1 MPNTSSARLC
11 ALLALAATLGVAPAV
26 VRADP
31 PPAAAGPPPAVGDAA
46 LTAERARLRGQLD
59 RVNAEIDALKHSAR
73 GVGDDYRL
81 RARLADAEALARRL
95 IDLEA
100 RLGLR
105 APAALPGP
113 LPVAAPTDSP
123 SDLQAKADILDD
135 RARRVRFEAD
145 ALDHRVVEI
154 KGRQDL
160 RRRAADLDRDP
171 FAPLE
176 GSKRRVMTI
185 PTADSS
191 GGSRAAA
198 PGVGPQPPVDHG
210 ATLATSG
217 ASAPQTTTTT
227 PAGSTPPMPLTGPP
241 PTSLSLELRDLLDPA
256 TVAEIRRVEG
266 TRSQASSVQALQ
278 RAVAALRARAAALDD
293 QARAMRRTAVTPR

>member
-1 MPNTSSARLC
+1 MPKTSSARLC

-26 VRADP
+26 VRAAALQTAAGASS
-31 PPAAAGPPPAVGDAA
+31 PAADAA
-46 LTAERARLRGQLD
+46 LTAERARLRAQLD
-59 RVNAEIDALKHSAR
+59 RVNAEIDVLKRSTR

-135 RARRVRFEAD
+135 RARRVRLEAD
-145 ALDHRVVEI
+145 ALDRRVVEI

-191 GGSRAAA
+191 GGSKAAV
-198 PGVGPQPPVDHG
+198 PGVGPQPVDHG
-210 ATLATSG
+210 GTLATSG
-217 ASAPQTTTTT
+217 ASAPQMTTTT

-278 RAVAALRARAAALDD
+278 RAVAALRTRAAALDD
-293 QARAMRRTAVTPR
+293 QARVMRRTARTPR

>member
-26 VRADP
+26 VRAASLATTAGSSS
-31 PPAAAGPPPAVGDAA
+31 PAGDTA
-46 LTAERARLRGQLD
+46 LTAERARLRTQLD
-59 RVNAEIDALKHSAR
+59 RVNAEIDALKRSTR

-105 APAALPGP
+105 APAVEPGP
-113 LPVAAPTDSP
+113 LPVASLTDSP

-135 RARRVRFEAD
+135 RARRVRLEAD

-185 PTADSS
+185 PAADGS
-191 GGSRAAA
+191 GAAKA
-198 PGVGPQPPVDHG
+198 AVPGVGPQQPVDRPG
-210 ATLATSG
+210 ASLTTSG
-217 ASAPQTTTTT
+217 ASAPQTTAT

-256 TVAEIRRVEG
+256 TVADIRRVEG

-293 QARAMRRTAVTPR
+293 QARAMRRTAGTPR